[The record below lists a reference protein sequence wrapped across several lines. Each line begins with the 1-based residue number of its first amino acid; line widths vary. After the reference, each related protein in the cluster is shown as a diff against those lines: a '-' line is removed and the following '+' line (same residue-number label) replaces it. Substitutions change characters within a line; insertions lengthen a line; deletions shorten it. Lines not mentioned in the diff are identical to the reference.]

1 MKRHFSLLPM
11 ALCVSACLPVLAQQL
26 PDSGALLQE
35 NARALPRPAPSGANP
50 VQVAPPAQM
59 PQSGGP
65 RVVLR
70 HVTITGN
77 TRIPSAVLLAA
88 LGPVEGQSYD
98 FGGLSSLAARLSA
111 YYQQAGYPFARA
123 YLPQQDMS
131 NGELKVQILE
141 GRYGKVSAH
150 GEPAF
155 VGGAEG
161 FLSALPKGAIIESAD
176 LERVTLLLNDQ
187 SGDRTVPLV
196 RPGEEVGTGD
206 LLVEV
211 QRDHRYKGEAGLD
224 NYGTHAT
231 GRMRAHLSADADS
244 PFMLGDQ
251 ISVQALYTE
260 DHMWF
265 GSFAYAAPLGHRGL
279 RGKASY
285 THSFYELAGSF
296 AALGAR
302 GTADVAS
309 LGLSYPLVRSQLR
322 NLTLS
327 ASLDHKKLHDRQ
339 GASATRSDKSSTVI
353 PVNVAFDMRDQ
364 FIYAGITY
372 GALSFVRG
380 SLALDGESRAL
391 NDASARTAG
400 GFSKLN
406 FDLARIQSLNQRID
420 LYGRMSVQRAGANL
434 DPSEKLGLGGVN
446 GVRAYPNGEGYG
458 DNGWLAQLEARYA
471 MGPVVPF
478 AFYDAG
484 RVTLNKSP
492 WTEGVNYR
500 SLAGAG
506 LGLRYAGEHWSA
518 NLMLAWRTR
527 GGAAQSDD
535 AARTPSLL
543 AGASYRF

>member
-1 MKRHFSLLPM
+1 MKRPLSLLPM
-11 ALCVSACLPVLAQQL
+11 ALCVSACLPALAQQL
-26 PDSGALLQE
+26 PDNGPQLQE
-35 NARALPRPAPSGANP
+35 NARVLPRPAPGGP
-50 VQVAPPAQM
+50 VPIQVAPPAQM

-65 RVVLR
+65 QVVLR
-70 HVTITGN
+70 QVSIAGN
-77 TRIPSAVLLAA
+77 TRISSETLLVA
-88 LGPVEGQSYD
+88 LGPVVGKPYD
-98 FGGLSSLAARLSA
+98 FGGLSALAARLTA
-111 YYQQAGYPFARA
+111 TYQQAGYPFARA
-123 YLPQQDMS
+123 YLPQQDVS

-155 VGGAEG
+155 VAGAQG
-161 FLSALPKGAIIESAD
+161 FLSALPHGAIIESAD

-187 SGDRTVPLV
+187 PGDRTVPLV

-231 GRMRAHLSADADS
+231 GRLRAHLSADADS

-251 ISVQALYTE
+251 ISMQALYTE
-260 DHMWF
+260 EQMWF
-265 GSFAYAAPLGHRGL
+265 GSLAYTAPLGYRGL

-327 ASLDHKKLHDRQ
+327 ASLDHKTLHDRQ
-339 GASATRSDKSSTVI
+339 SATDSRSDKSSTVI

-380 SLALDGESRAL
+380 SLSLDGEARAL

-400 GFSKLN
+400 SFSKLN
-406 FDLARIQSLNQRID
+406 FDLARIQSLNKRND
-420 LYGRMSVQRAGANL
+420 LYGRISVQRAGANL

-458 DNGWLAQLEARYA
+458 DNGWLTQLEARYA
-471 MGPVVPF
+471 MGTMVPF

-484 RVTLNKSP
+484 KVTLNKSP
-492 WTEGVNYR
+492 WTEGVNHR

-506 LGLRYAGEHWSA
+506 LGLRYTGEHWSA

-527 GGAAQSDD
+527 GGKPQSDD
-535 AARTPSLL
+535 AASAPSLL
-543 AGASYRF
+543 AGAAYRF

>member
-1 MKRHFSLLPM
+1 M
-11 ALCVSACLPVLAQQL
+11 ALCVSACLPALAQQQ
-26 PDSGALLQE
+26 PDAGQLLQE
-35 NARALPRPAPSGANP
+35 NARVLPRPLPAGASP
-50 VQVAPPAQM
+50 VQVVQPAQM
-59 PQSGGP
+59 PQSGGQ

-70 HVTITGN
+70 RVAITGN
-77 TRIPSAVLLAA
+77 TRIPGAALLAA

-98 FGGLSSLAARLSA
+98 FGGLNALAARISA

-123 YLPQQDMS
+123 YLPQQDVS
-131 NGELKVQILE
+131 NGELTVQILE

-155 VGGAEG
+155 IKGAQG
-161 FLSALPKGAIIESAD
+161 FLSALPKGAIIESAA

-187 SGDRTVPLV
+187 PGDRTIPLV
-196 RPGEEVGTGD
+196 RPGEEIGTGD

-211 QRDHRYKGEAGLD
+211 QRDHRYKGETGID

-231 GRMRAHLSADADS
+231 GRIRAHVSADADS

-251 ISVQALYTE
+251 ISVQALYTQE
-260 DHMWF
+260 HMWF
-265 GSFAYAAPLGHRGL
+265 GSVAYAAPLGYSGL
-279 RGKASY
+279 RGKASF

-309 LGLSYPLVRSQLR
+309 LALSYPLLRSQLR
-322 NLTLS
+322 NLTVS
-327 ASLDHKKLHDRQ
+327 ASLDHKSLHDSQ
-339 GASATRSDKSSTVI
+339 HATDTQSDKASTVI
-353 PVNVAFDMRDQ
+353 PVNIAFDVRDQ
-364 FIYAGITY
+364 FLYAGITY
-372 GALSFVRG
+372 GALSLVRG
-380 SLALDGESRAL
+380 SLNLDGASRAL

-400 GFSKLN
+400 SFTKMNL
-406 FDLARIQSLNQRID
+406 DLARIQSLNKRID
-420 LYGRMSVQRAGANL
+420 LYGRLSVQRAAANL

-458 DNGWLAQLEARYA
+458 DNGWLAQFEARYA
-471 MGPVVPF
+471 MGTMVPF

-492 WTEGVNYR
+492 WAEGENHR

-506 LGLRYAGEHWSA
+506 LGVRYADQHWSA
-518 NLMLAWRTR
+518 SLTVAWRTR

-535 AARTPSLL
+535 AAHTPSLL
-543 AGASYRF
+543 ASASYRF